1 MLRRDRLDLA
11 RRAYKDR
18 LYDAGGG
25 RFANTSQRRLVARM
39 RHDGHGSGHQL
50 GGRRNQALIFHMGL
64 GFSLV
69 VDRNDAHCSA
79 PNCFGEGYDALALS
93 ALGTKGRLSAP
104 ASEGAASSSTSKS

>member
-1 MLRRDRLDLA
+1 
-11 RRAYKDR
+11 
-18 LYDAGGG
+18 
-25 RFANTSQRRLVARM
+25 M
-39 RHDGHGSGHQL
+39 RHDGHSSGHQL
-50 GGRRNQALIFHMGL
+50 GGRRNQALIFRMGL

-104 ASEGAASSSTSKS
+104 APEGPASSSTSKSFTIFLSRSAVSPQIVPPTLRTL